1 MITSER
7 YIVLLLFSLLVILVC
22 SEHNIPTIAYGAELI
37 GNGNPVDR
45 LLGIRSAEHEVSDEC
60 RQPLPPGFGMATDE
74 GSVRILQQRPLPRC
88 PSHRHVLATR

>member
-22 SEHNIPTIAYGAELI
+22 SGHNIPTIAYGAELI

-45 LLGIRSAEHEVSDEC
+45 LLGIRSAEHEA
-60 RQPLPPGFGMATDE
+60 P
-74 GSVRILQQRPLPRC
+74 
-88 PSHRHVLATR
+88 